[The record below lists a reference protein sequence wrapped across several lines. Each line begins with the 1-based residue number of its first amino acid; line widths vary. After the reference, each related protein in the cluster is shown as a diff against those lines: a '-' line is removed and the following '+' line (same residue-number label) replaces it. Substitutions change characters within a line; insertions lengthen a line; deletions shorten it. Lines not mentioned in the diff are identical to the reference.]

1 MLSETIFET
10 DILVIG
16 GGFAGV
22 FAAVKASEQ
31 GHKVVLVDKGTVG
44 RSGLS
49 PFARGFRWY
58 DEDFLGPKEDFI
70 KGSSIFGEYLNNR
83 AYLKHYCDRSKAAYE
98 DLASWGLFGHIKYAE
113 ALTTAVKKA
122 GVQIIKR
129 TMITDLIMHDG
140 RVAGA
145 VGFPMEGNRF
155 IVIKAKAVIMC
166 AGAGAFK
173 PNGFPVSSLT
183 SDGDAMAYRIGAEIT
198 GKEFADT
205 HDTVAKDPADCWKFW
220 GAHWSGGITPADSEL
235 ERNLS
240 LDRTF
245 EAYYGIEMPKP
256 VLVKNEIRPT
266 RSFSYAGG
274 QWSPNKERDPD
285 PAAIRGTHGR
295 PAPPGPDR
303 SKGPAN
309 MAGGASSGLSVHKA
323 EGIWPT
329 DDKCSSNIPGLF
341 AAGDGL
347 GSMMLGTVY
356 TVGGGS
362 SAGSAVQGVMAAETA
377 SAYAKRVTTTAIPRE
392 TLNQLQATT
401 FAPMERQEGRSP
413 GWLTQMLQ
421 NIVIPT
427 STLYVKS
434 GVRLEAALQNVE
446 HLRDQF
452 IPKLTA
458 KDPHELRLAHETKN
472 MILNAE
478 MRLRSSLFRTESRGN
493 HYREDYPARDDKT
506 WLAWI
511 KIQNDAGTMKL
522 TKVPVPDEWRPDPN
536 QPYEER
542 YPYRFPGELEYLKK
556 KI

>member
-1 MLSETIFET
+1 MQSDAIFET

-16 GGFAGV
+16 GGLAGV
-22 FAAVKASEQ
+22 FAAVKSREQ
-31 GHKVVLVDKGTVG
+31 GLDVILVDKGSVG
-44 RSGLS
+44 CSGLT

-70 KGSSIFGEYLNNR
+70 QGSSIFGEYLNNR
-83 AYLKHYCDRSKAAYE
+83 NYLKHYCDRSKAAYE
-98 DLASWGLFGHIKYAE
+98 DMAKWGIFGHIKYAE
-113 ALTTAVKKA
+113 ALATAVKKSGA
-122 GVQIIKR
+122 QIIKR
-129 TMITDLIMHDG
+129 TMITNLIVEEG
-140 RVAGA
+140 RVVGA
-145 VGFPMEGNRF
+145 AGFPMEGNRF

-205 HDTVAKDPADCWKFW
+205 HDTVHKNPADCWNYW
-220 GAHWSGGITPADSEL
+220 GAHWSGGMTPAMSEL

-245 EAYYGIEMPKP
+245 EEYYGIEMPKP
-256 VLVKNEIRPT
+256 VLVKNEVRPT
-266 RSFSYAGG
+266 RSFSYRGG
-274 QWSPNKERDPD
+274 QWSPNKDREPD
-285 PAAIRGTHGR
+285 PAAIKGHYGR

-303 SKGPAN
+303 SKGPTK

-323 EGIWPT
+323 EGIWPV

-347 GSMMLGTVY
+347 GSMMLGTIY

-362 SAGSAVQGVMAAETA
+362 SAGSAVQGGLAAESA
-377 SAYAKRVTTTAIPRE
+377 CAYAKMANTTKIPRE
-392 TLNQLQATT
+392 TLDHLKATI
-401 FAPMERQEGRSP
+401 FEPLNHKEGYSP
-413 GWLTQMLQ
+413 AWLTQMLQ

-427 STLYVKS
+427 STLYIKS
-434 GVRLEAALQNVE
+434 GKRLEAALINVE
-446 HLRDQF
+446 HLRDIF
-452 IPKLTA
+452 LPKLVA
-458 KDPHELRLAHETKN
+458 KTHHELRLVHETRN

-478 MRLRSSLFRTESRGN
+478 MRLRTSLFRTESRGN
-493 HYREDYPARDDKT
+493 HYREDFPARDDEN

-511 KIQNDAGTMKL
+511 KIKNKNGQMEL
-522 TKVPVPDEWRPDPN
+522 IKVPVPEEWRPDPKLS
-536 QPYEER
+536 YEER
-542 YPYRFPGELEYLKK
+542 YLYRFPGELEYLEQQA
-556 KI
+556 